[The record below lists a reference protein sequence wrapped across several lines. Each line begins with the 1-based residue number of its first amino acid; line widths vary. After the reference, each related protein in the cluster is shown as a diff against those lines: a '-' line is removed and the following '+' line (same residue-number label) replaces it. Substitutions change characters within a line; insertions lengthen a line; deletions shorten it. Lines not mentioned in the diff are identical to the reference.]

1 MVPPM
6 CGADI
11 SEVRGKLLLYVELK
25 GNNLKVESR
34 YLLFITNIKLNM
46 NILAV
51 KEAANLIPMDT
62 NGFSDPY
69 IAVQMHPDR
78 SGRTKKK
85 TKTIQKNLNPV
96 FNETITL

>member
-1 MVPPM
+1 M

-11 SEVRGKLLLYVELK
+11 SEVRGKLLIFVELK
-25 GNNLKVESR
+25 GNNLKVDSK
-34 YLLFITNIKLNM
+34 LLSKFQ
-46 NILAV
+46 ILEDSSLSNNAV

-96 FNETITL
+96 FNETFTL

>member
-1 MVPPM
+1 MWTRPTQKKPYSPYSPYSIF
-6 CGADI
+6 C
-11 SEVRGKLLLYVELK
+11 SP
-25 GNNLKVESR
+25 
-34 YLLFITNIKLNM
+34 
-46 NILAV
+46 V

-69 IAVQMHPDR
+69 VAVQMHPDR

-96 FNETITL
+96 FNEVFTL

>member
-1 MVPPM
+1 
-6 CGADI
+6 
-11 SEVRGKLLLYVELK
+11 
-25 GNNLKVESR
+25 
-34 YLLFITNIKLNM
+34 
-46 NILAV
+46 
-51 KEAANLIPMDT
+51 MDT

-96 FNETITL
+96 FNEVFTL

>member
-1 MVPPM
+1 M

-11 SEVRGKLLLYVELK
+11 SEVRGKLLLFVELK
-25 GNNLKVESR
+25 GNNLKVESECDQATR
-34 YLLFITNIKLNM
+34 LHSLLTLS
-46 NILAV
+46 LLSTV

-69 IAVQMHPDR
+69 VAVQMHPDR

-96 FNETITL
+96 FNEVFTL

>member
-1 MVPPM
+1 MWSSR
-6 CGADI
+6 AII
-11 SEVRGKLLLYVELK
+11 SKWTVSRKLGRSTQPLTLY
-25 GNNLKVESR
+25 S
-34 YLLFITNIKLNM
+34 IP
-46 NILAV
+46 LAPSLV

-96 FNETITL
+96 FNETFTL